1 MPDVVWWLTV
11 LIALKILNGLYS
23 GCQNEEPGFNIL
35 AIDSL
40 YYARVSYTVVPA
52 GESNL
57 VVAFDNALPLQLLA
71 ALQAHGECAEFCTKK
86 MCSLL
91 DCN

>member
-1 MPDVVWWLTV
+1 MMCVPDVVWWLTV

-40 YYARVSYTVVPA
+40 Y
-52 GESNL
+52 
-57 VVAFDNALPLQLLA
+57 
-71 ALQAHGECAEFCTKK
+71 
-86 MCSLL
+86 
-91 DCN
+91 